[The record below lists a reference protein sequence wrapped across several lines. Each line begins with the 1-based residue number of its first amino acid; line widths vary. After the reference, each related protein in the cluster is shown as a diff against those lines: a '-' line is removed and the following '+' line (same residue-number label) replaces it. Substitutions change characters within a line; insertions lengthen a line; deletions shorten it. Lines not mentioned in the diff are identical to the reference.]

1 MRSFHL
7 SLTGTH
13 TTHPHLRILYQHYP
27 LRLRHE
33 VECPPVATVNL
44 QRIIYLGSALLVEL
58 PLSVAFLGSPLGITA
73 VLNDFD
79 TTSVST
85 IFLTSTHHTKSSSS
99 DRTRASTS
107 VPPSSASSHW
117 ITSPS
122 RSGSLCLPSHTTA
135 SSVPVSILLAP
146 TAFRPTTGSLSST
159 SLPFPDREDDHD
171 GKQFP
176 PSTPKDRTH
185 HRARVALLHLT
196 WLPLSRLPYQTTTRS
211 PPLPPPLLYLQP
223 PPKKAHLILP
233 GSSLAHR
240 FCNADLHGD
249 QAQGSVGLY
258 SRASGFYSQR
268 VVSEQEEVAGI
279 RGYGYNRRHAH
290 CHCGDPNRS
299 WKQGRSSSR
308 DLADGS
314 RHGVG

>member
-1 MRSFHL
+1 MRSFRS
-7 SLTGTH
+7 SLTSTH

-58 PLSVAFLGSPLGITA
+58 PLSVAFLGSTLVTTA
-73 VLNDFD
+73 VSNDFD

-85 IFLTSTHHTKSSSS
+85 TFLTSTHPIKSSSS

-107 VPPSSASSHW
+107 VPHFAVSSRW
-117 ITSPS
+117 ITSLS
-122 RSGSLCLPSHTTA
+122 RSGSLGPPSRTTA
-135 SSVPVSILLAP
+135 SSVPASILLAP

-159 SLPFPDREDDHD
+159 SSPFPDREDDHD

-196 WLPLSRLPYQTTTRS
+196 GLPLSRSPHQTTTRS
-211 PPLPPPLLYLQP
+211 PPLPPPPLYLHP
-223 PPKKAHLILP
+223 PPKKAYLTLP

-240 FCNADLHGD
+240 FRDADLHGD
-249 QAQGSVGLY
+249 QARGHVGLY
-258 SRASGFYSQR
+258 SRAAGFNSKG
-268 VVSEQEEVAGI
+268 VVSEQEEVAGN
-279 RGYGYNRRHAH
+279 RGYGHNHSHDCR
-290 CHCGDPNRS
+290 HCGDPNRS
-299 WKQGRSSSR
+299 WEQGRSSSR

-314 RHGVG
+314 